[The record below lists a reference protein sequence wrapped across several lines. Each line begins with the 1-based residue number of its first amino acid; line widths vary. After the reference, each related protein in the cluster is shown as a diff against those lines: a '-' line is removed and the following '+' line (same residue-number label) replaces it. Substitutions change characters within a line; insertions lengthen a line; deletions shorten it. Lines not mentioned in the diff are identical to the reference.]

1 MKREGD
7 EKGTAEQSE
16 AKNHPVNG
24 FLVPRAG
31 GGTGPVPPDE
41 SPYLHHQKSPEF
53 LGFLLILGLL
63 CPQYPTKRFHTKFH
77 TGFHFEFHSLKE
89 ETLFIATPQSHF
101 VRQLPGRGAFWG
113 TLCAKIYELTLWLE
127 QGRLTH
133 CRSQFSLFLPVLRFA
148 YSSTGRAQLRTSRS
162 DRFNGVTG
170 SPGGPKGRNRNLP
183 WPLGKKRL

>member
-1 MKREGD
+1 MGFFVCMKREGD

-41 SPYLHHQKSPEF
+41 SPYLH
-53 LGFLLILGLL
+53 
-63 CPQYPTKRFHTKFH
+63 

-101 VRQLPGRGAFWG
+101 VRQLPGRGAFWAYN
-113 TLCAKIYELTLWLE
+113 LLLSRPWQQLPRSFAKVAQHKHERSGDE
-127 QGRLTH
+127 QPQ
-133 CRSQFSLFLPVLRFA
+133 C
-148 YSSTGRAQLRTSRS
+148 
-162 DRFNGVTG
+162 
-170 SPGGPKGRNRNLP
+170 
-183 WPLGKKRL
+183 GKAC